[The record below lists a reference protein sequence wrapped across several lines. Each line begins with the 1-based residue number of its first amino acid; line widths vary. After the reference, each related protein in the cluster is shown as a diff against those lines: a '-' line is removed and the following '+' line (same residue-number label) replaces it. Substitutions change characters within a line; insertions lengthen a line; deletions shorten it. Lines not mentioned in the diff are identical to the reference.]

1 MSETNATYTDNL
13 GLIKPDQDDDYNV
26 DDFNNNADIIDR
38 EVTAVKTKNTEQDTA
53 ISNIQTKNTEQ
64 DTAISNIQTKNTEQ
78 DTAISNLQTKN
89 TEQDTAITN
98 LQNAI
103 SGQSGDIS
111 GIRTDITNL
120 QNNKMNKNF
129 DNATTALPIN
139 KGGTGAT
146 TAEQARQNLG
156 LGSNATPTLGS
167 IELVAATPFIDMHCN
182 NTQDDYNVRLIN
194 DSDKQLT
201 ICGLTGQKID
211 VRIIGNLFVD
221 GNRYKHI
228 YIQSSFPS
236 GAPEGS
242 ILIHQ

>member
-1 MSETNATYTDNL
+1 MSETNIINL
-13 GLIKPDQDDDYNV
+13 YNSWTPNINLELFGLYEYYDVAK
-26 DDFNNNADIIDR
+26 FNENMTKIDT
-38 EVTAVKTKNTEQDTA
+38 EVGNLRA
-53 ISNIQTKNTEQ
+53 KNTEQ

-78 DTAISNLQTKN
+78 DTAISNLQ
-89 TEQDTAITN
+89 
-98 LQNAI
+98 NAI
-103 SGQSGDIS
+103 SGQGGDIS
-111 GIRTDITNL
+111 GLRTDITNL
-120 QNNKMNKNF
+120 QNNKMNKDF
-129 DNATTALPIN
+129 SNATTALPIN

-146 TAEQARQNLG
+146 TQEQARQNLG

-167 IELVAATPFIDMHCN
+167 IELVAATPFIDMRCN